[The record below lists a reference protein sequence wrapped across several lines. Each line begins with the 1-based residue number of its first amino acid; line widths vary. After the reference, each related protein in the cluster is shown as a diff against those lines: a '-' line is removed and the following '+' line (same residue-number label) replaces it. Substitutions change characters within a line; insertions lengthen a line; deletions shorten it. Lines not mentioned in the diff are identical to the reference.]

1 MRQSRIGAFLACA
14 GLLWVGQAQGTGPEP
29 VDLPREIQSA
39 AGVLLA
45 DTDLERAALDA
56 ALGRLVR
63 AAGEISREMDLPESS
78 RTKIEA
84 VCERSLRESFL
95 DAQASAALSEA
106 YDGLSGGRRFVF
118 PESVA
123 SIDEAREFGRGQIE
137 GALAALKAG
146 DSADAARE
154 LLGFVL
160 LVTTP
165 MHKHD

>member
-1 MRQSRIGAFLACA
+1 MRQSRIGVFLTCA
-14 GLLWVGQAQGTGPEP
+14 GLFFVGQAQGTGPEP

-39 AGVLLA
+39 AGMLL
-45 DTDLERAALDA
+45 TGTPPEQAAA
-56 ALGRLVR
+56 EEALARLVR
-63 AAGEISREMDLPESS
+63 AAGVISREAGLPESS

-84 VCERSLRESFL
+84 VCDRSLRESFL
-95 DAQASAALSEA
+95 NEEASAALNEA
-106 YDGLSGGRRFVF
+106 YEPLNGGRGFVF

-123 SIDEAREFGRGQIE
+123 SITAARDYGRQQIA

-165 MHKHD
+165 MHTQH